1 MKELGA
7 VSLKF
12 IFLKKI
18 IIKSVRGNR
27 SEVFVFSLI
36 GMPFSFEADKSN
48 MIICNTT
55 GSLVAGVAWGLDD
68 HGNVLVPAMSRQT
81 GHQLG

>member
-1 MKELGA
+1 
-7 VSLKF
+7 
-12 IFLKKI
+12 
-18 IIKSVRGNR
+18 
-27 SEVFVFSLI
+27 
-36 GMPFSFEADKSN
+36 MPFSFEADKSN

-68 HGNVLVPAMSRQT
+68 HGNVLVPTMSRQT